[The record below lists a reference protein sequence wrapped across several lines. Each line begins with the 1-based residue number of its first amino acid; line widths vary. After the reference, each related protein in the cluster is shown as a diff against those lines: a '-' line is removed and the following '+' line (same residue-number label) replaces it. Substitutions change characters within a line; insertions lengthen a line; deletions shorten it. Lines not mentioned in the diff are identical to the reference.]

1 MVKLITI
8 AFWFNVVL
16 AVITASVLPFSLRF
30 MTSTTY
36 SMAPLIFP
44 SDLTVVRELYMD
56 SYNVGDIISFY
67 RYLDG
72 KQTIVTHRIDSLGGN
87 VYITKGDANDV
98 IDRQIVRPRLI
109 IGKAVLVIPK
119 VGTYVKLLKS
129 DVGTFVLIIL
139 PAAYIIVTELR
150 KMKLYTHQK

>member
-150 KMKLYTHQK
+150 KMKLYTH

>member
-1 MVKLITI
+1 
-8 AFWFNVVL
+8 
-16 AVITASVLPFSLRF
+16 
-30 MTSTTY
+30 
-36 SMAPLIFP
+36 
-44 SDLTVVRELYMD
+44 MD